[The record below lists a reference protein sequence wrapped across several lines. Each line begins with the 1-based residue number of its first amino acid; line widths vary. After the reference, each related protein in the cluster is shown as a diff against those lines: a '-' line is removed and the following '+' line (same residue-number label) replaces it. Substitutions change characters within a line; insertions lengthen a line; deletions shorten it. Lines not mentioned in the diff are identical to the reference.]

1 MVYNVLS
8 IIISLL
14 SQITPSRGF
23 LRQAIAYCLPGL
35 GENGSGGRRMVNESF
50 YYPSPATNKLSRNS
64 HVTAGSFETQNQ
76 VHLVTTVII

>member
-1 MVYNVLS
+1 MVYNDIS

-14 SQITPSRGF
+14 FQITPPRVF

-50 YYPSPATNKLSRNS
+50 DYPGP
-64 HVTAGSFETQNQ
+64 ETGRLEIAMLQR
-76 VHLVTTVII
+76 VLWKHKIRYIW